1 MKFSVCRPGEA
12 GERRQET
19 TAVHHHVLQV
29 LGCANSTREL
39 PSQQPAFAAVTL
51 AGARASVYRCPGQFC
66 FERLVRMRFSKW
78 FPAVILSLSV
88 AGSAQLAAQEKP
100 PKKQAAAASSTPVE
114 EVMNTLF

>member
-29 LGCANSTREL
+29 LGCANSTSEP
-39 PSQQPAFAAVTL
+39 PSQQPAFAAFAAFAAVSL

-66 FERLVRMRFSKW
+66 FERPVSMRFSKW
-78 FPAVILSLSV
+78 FVAVTITLST
-88 AGSAQLAAQEKP
+88 
-100 PKKQAAAASSTPVE
+100 ASS
-114 EVMNTLF
+114 LHL